1 MIESI
6 WNDKYTNNL
15 KNNQLEFEILFW
27 NHSFIFILSKINEIE
42 VLFISRAV

>member
-6 WNDKYTNNL
+6 WNDKYTNIL

-27 NHSFIFILSKINEIE
+27 NHSFKFILSKINEIE
-42 VLFISRAV
+42 VLFISHEV

>member
-6 WNDKYTNNL
+6 WNDKYTNIL

-27 NHSFIFILSKINEIE
+27 NKSFKFILSKINEIE
-42 VLFISRAV
+42 VLFISHAV